1 LEQRYHMEKRWLL
14 NRMFQGSGVVSGL
27 EVVAAEKGTVTV
39 AEVLR

>member
-1 LEQRYHMEKRWLL
+1 MEKRWLL